1 MPLSLKVTNAGLA
14 LISQAGTLGP
24 VVISELAIGSGT
36 WSTTPTGAETSLKT
50 QIKRIPL
57 VGDVPTAG
65 TIHLSA
71 SDETTDTYSV
81 YEVGLYTSTNVLFA
95 IGGQSSVYLTKA
107 STSNSLFSFDLV
119 VSNYP
124 AGTITVG
131 NTNFLFTQATETVTG
146 IAEIATQAEVTT
158 GTDDARIVTP
168 KKLATA
174 NYLSKSGGTMT
185 GNLILNADP
194 TVSLQSATKNY
205 VDSFVYNKKKVFP
218 FSVTE
223 NRTIGNGTWTNNVIW
238 SESSVC
244 GFKQIQFSFN
254 SILGFWANNGDN
266 DGQMSLK
273 LELIAKAD
281 AEANEYILASAY
293 WNGNGR
299 PFSSVQFIPQTHI
312 TPSDVDLTNKK
323 LKIRVTGYTG
333 WGGDWFGMATSAGHI
348 SYEGIGT
355 SNGSVVIATPYTS
368 KVQTATGETGS
379 YVAPGNWTKGGIG
392 FIWGSVGQY

>member
-194 TVSLQSATKNY
+194 TASLQSATKNY
-205 VDSFVYNKKKVFP
+205 VDTFVYNKKKVFP
-218 FSVTE
+218 FSVAE

-238 SESSVC
+238 ADSSVC
-244 GFKQIQFSFN
+244 GFKQVQFNFN

-299 PFSSVQFIPQTHI
+299 PFSSVQFIQQTHI

-333 WGGDWFGMATSAGHI
+333 WGGDWFGMATSIGHI

-379 YVAPGNWTKGGIG
+379 YVAPGNWTKGGVG

>member
-218 FSVTE
+218 FSVSQIT
-223 NRTIGNGTWTNNVIW
+223 TIGNGTWTNNVIW
-238 SESSVC
+238 ADSSVC
-244 GFKQIQFSFN
+244 GFKQVQFSFN
-254 SILGFWANNGDN
+254 SLLSFWANNGDN
-266 DGQMSLK
+266 DGAMSFK
-273 LELIAKAD
+273 FELIAKAD
-281 AEANEYILASAY
+281 ADTNEYVLASAY

-299 PFSSVQFIPQTHI
+299 PFSSVQFSQQTHI

-323 LKIRVTGYTG
+323 LKLRVTGYTG
-333 WGGDWFGMATSAGHI
+333 WGGDWFGMSASAGHI

-355 SNGSVVIATPYTS
+355 NNGSVVIATPYTS

-392 FIWGSVGQY
+392 FIWGSNGQY